1 MLALA
6 FLIFK
11 YFCSE
16 EKVHLSL
23 HWVMILLMTKSDNLF
38 QLESHLQACS
48 HCWAFTPRTTISE
61 RKGLLQDAGYSD
73 KIQLIHLCAKLTI
86 FLLPLSPR
94 SLHKN
99 LSLSTVRHLF
109 SPFRKNISLIQETG
123 LIKLVAPVMILLY
136 LVWSLEKTMTHMG
149 KNLKSW
155 TCRRVQV
162 TFSFALPGWITLLCL
177 SWSDSDVV
185 ISHTLFILLANPSTD
200 SEEKEMMTSYQRSG
214 NNYLITLQSIA
225 SYSPGWKHPDIR
237 YPIL

>member
-1 MLALA
+1 MLDINRIQHARSITGRLGA
-6 FLIFK
+6 TRCFNGFSCLCLPSSSLSISAARK
-11 YFCSE
+11 
-16 EKVHLSL
+16 KVHPSL
-23 HWVMILLMTKSDNLF
+23 HWVMIILMTKSDNLF

-86 FLLPLSPR
+86 FLLPLSSR

-136 LVWSLEKTMTHMG
+136 LV
-149 KNLKSW
+149 
-155 TCRRVQV
+155 
-162 TFSFALPGWITLLCL
+162 
-177 SWSDSDVV
+177 
-185 ISHTLFILLANPSTD
+185 
-200 SEEKEMMTSYQRSG
+200 
-214 NNYLITLQSIA
+214 
-225 SYSPGWKHPDIR
+225 
-237 YPIL
+237 